1 MSTEP
6 WRALVVEDE
15 PAMRDIIT
23 FALETQDFSTITA
36 GSAEE
41 AWGLLAE
48 QHIDL
53 VAAPDD
59 PKDLFGLIGSLSPVG

>member
-23 FALETQDFSTITA
+23 FALETQDFSTVTA

-41 AWGLLAE
+41 AWTLLGE

-53 VAAPDD
+53 ARAQE
-59 PKDLFGLIGSLSPVG
+59 